1 MVFKEERGKE
11 REHYLFMI
19 IPSSPFLDLYFI
31 CPSTYLTFIYLPQ
44 FFLYLSTSQ
53 TVSLCL
59 QPFSLVHI

>member
-11 REHYLFMI
+11 REHYLFSLF
-19 IPSSPFLDLYFI
+19 PDLYFI
-31 CPSTYLTFIYLPQ
+31 CLSTYLTFIYLPP
-44 FFLYLSTSQ
+44 FIFYLSTSQ